1 MIWSTD
7 KDPWLGYPTSLGL
20 TIKWSLFSILRTDF
34 TTTTTSDE
42 TFDGYVKNVKKA
54 QTSLANLLDTLN
66 ELRVHMINQV
76 RTVRIWNP
84 DESRFPMVEK
94 NLVCKWSWFQMCPE
108 IWKPEHL
115 KSSQMATIWPKNIWN
130 LNKNLNGLGF
140 QWLGLFRKDVINL
153 WVWSMPQLI
162 PIHSIQPQPQAN

>member
-7 KDPWLGYPTSLGL
+7 KGSWLGYPTSLGL

-84 DESRFPMVEK
+84 DASGFPMIEK
-94 NLVCKWSWFQMCPE
+94 TWFANDLDFKWALKSESKSIWNPNKWPPFYQKTFE
-108 IWKPEHL
+108 IW
-115 KSSQMATIWPKNIWN
+115 TIIWMVWIF
-130 LNKNLNGLGF
+130 NGWDCLEG
-140 QWLGLFRKDVINL
+140 
-153 WVWSMPQLI
+153 M
-162 PIHSIQPQPQAN
+162 